1 MLYFNVFEYKYIYY
15 CLFLIGLRLKI
26 GFFPGHFW
34 VPGIIGSVRI
44 IRLFLLLG
52 PIKFAPLAFFNL
64 RFFLV
69 PDIQYIILIL
79 AVISSILG
87 AIIGNNQTNVLS
99 ILGSSSVSHSGWI
112 LVAICYNWLWV
123 YFFSYL
129 IIIIYFCSSMFY
141 LDYFSIILNILSI
154 RGVPPFLIFIIKIKV
169 LIILSFSFEY
179 IIFLILI
186 ISSVFSL
193 VFYMKFFFNFL
204 ITVKKIQKV
213 TIIIFLIINVC
224 GVFIIIFFES

>member
-1 MLYFNVFEYKYIYY
+1 MFPLLSSQRSKEAIIKYFLVQSLARILLLISGMLYFNVFEYKYIYY

-99 ILGSSSVSHSGWI
+99 ILGSSSVSHSG
-112 LVAICYNWLWV
+112 
-123 YFFSYL
+123 
-129 IIIIYFCSSMFY
+129 
-141 LDYFSIILNILSI
+141 
-154 RGVPPFLIFIIKIKV
+154 
-169 LIILSFSFEY
+169 
-179 IIFLILI
+179 
-186 ISSVFSL
+186 
-193 VFYMKFFFNFL
+193 
-204 ITVKKIQKV
+204 
-213 TIIIFLIINVC
+213 
-224 GVFIIIFFES
+224 